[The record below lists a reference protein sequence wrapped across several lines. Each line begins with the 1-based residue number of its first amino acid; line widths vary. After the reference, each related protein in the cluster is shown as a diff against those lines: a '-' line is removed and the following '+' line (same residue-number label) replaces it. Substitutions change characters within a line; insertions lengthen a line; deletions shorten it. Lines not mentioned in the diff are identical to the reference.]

1 MAPHRLFRGRR
12 ASQSN
17 QQGQWRIAILS
28 LTPKTDWQKIFCGIS
43 RRTGMRRRKFI
54 SLLGGAAAAQIF
66 APPIAR
72 AQQAE
77 LKLALVVNQDTAWG
91 RAAQRFAD
99 AIKYRTQGR
108 IQVRNYFE
116 GQLARQPTEFAL
128 LQQGVAD
135 FAIGSTVNWSPQV
148 KELNLF
154 GLPFMFPSYSAVD
167 AVQAGEPGKRLFNFI
182 EDAGVVPIAWGENG
196 FREVT
201 NSKRPIR
208 QPEDFHGLNMRV
220 AGSPIYLEIFQALG
234 ANPVAMNF
242 DQALVAFQLGTV
254 DGQENPVA
262 LILPYKLWH
271 RYITLWRY
279 SIDPLILAV
288 NAKTW
293 ASFSREDQ
301 NTVRKVGEVILGLQ
315 KDEAREAPVR
325 PAKLVELLQDM
336 YGMEVNNPLPNEL
349 DAFRRRTRPVY
360 DKWAEKIGTELVG
373 SVEKIV
379 QDSKN

>member
-1 MAPHRLFRGRR
+1 
-12 ASQSN
+12 
-17 QQGQWRIAILS
+17 
-28 LTPKTDWQKIFCGIS
+28 
-43 RRTGMRRRKFI
+43 MRRRRFI
-54 SLLGGAAAAQIF
+54 SLLGGAAAAQVF
-66 APPIAR
+66 APRVAR
-72 AQQAE
+72 AQTE
-77 LKLALVVNQDTAWG
+77 LKMALVVNQDTAWG

>member
-1 MAPHRLFRGRR
+1 
-12 ASQSN
+12 
-17 QQGQWRIAILS
+17 
-28 LTPKTDWQKIFCGIS
+28 
-43 RRTGMRRRKFI
+43 MRRRKFI
-54 SLLGGAAAAQIF
+54 SLLGGAAAAQIL

>member
-1 MAPHRLFRGRR
+1 
-12 ASQSN
+12 
-17 QQGQWRIAILS
+17 
-28 LTPKTDWQKIFCGIS
+28 
-43 RRTGMRRRKFI
+43 MRRRRFI
-54 SLLGGAAAAQIF
+54 SLLGGAAAAQVF
-66 APPIAR
+66 APRVAR
-72 AQQAE
+72 AQTE
-77 LKLALVVNQDTAWG
+77 LKMALVVNQDTAWG

-116 GQLARQPTEFAL
+116 GQLFSGQQLTEFAL

-167 AVQAGEPGKRLFNFI
+167 AVQAGEPGKRLFHHI
-182 EDAGVVPIAWGENG
+182 EETGVVPIAWGENG

-208 QPEDFHGLNMRV
+208 KPEDFHGLNMRV
-220 AGSPIYLEIFQALG
+220 AGSPIYLDIFQALG

-262 LILPYKLWH
+262 LILPYKLWQVH
-271 RYITLWRY
+271 KYITLWRY
-279 SIDPLILAV
+279 SIDPIILAV
-288 NAKTW
+288 NARTW
-293 ASFSREDQ
+293 ASFSRDDQ
-301 NTVRKVGEVILGLQ
+301 NTVRKVGEVIMGLQ

-336 YGMEVNNPLPNEL
+336 YGMEVTDPSASEL

-360 DKWAEKIGTELVG
+360 DKWAEKIGRDLVK

-379 QDSKN
+379 QDSK